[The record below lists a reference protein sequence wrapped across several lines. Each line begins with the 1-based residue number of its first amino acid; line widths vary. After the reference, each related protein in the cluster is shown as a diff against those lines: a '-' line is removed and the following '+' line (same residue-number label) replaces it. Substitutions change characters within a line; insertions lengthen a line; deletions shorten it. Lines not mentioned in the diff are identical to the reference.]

1 MLGASIPEF
10 TREDPWRI
18 FRIMAE
24 FVDSFESM
32 SKIGPAVTVFG
43 SARTRRSDP
52 MYRKA
57 VQTARLLVESGFAVI
72 TGGGP
77 GIMEAA
83 NKGANEAGGVSV
95 GLNILLPTE
104 QKPNRYI
111 NHPLDFHYFFTR
123 KVCFVKYASAFVLF
137 PGGFGTLDEYF
148 EAITLIQ
155 TQRIE
160 RFPVIMIG
168 RDYWRGMFDWMRQT
182 ILKSKCISPE
192 DLDIFICVDEPKE
205 AVDHIRHWR
214 AQREAEE
221 RKKIT

>member
-1 MLGASIPEF
+1 MIGASIPDF

-32 SKIGPAVTVFG
+32 NKIGPAVTVFG
-43 SARTRRSDP
+43 SARTKRGDP

-57 VQTARLLVESGFAVI
+57 VQTGRLLVESGFAVI

-77 GIMEAA
+77 GVMEAA
-83 NKGANEAGGVSV
+83 NKGASEAGGVSV
-95 GLNILLPTE
+95 GLNIQLPSE
-104 QKPNRYI
+104 QKPNPYI
-111 NHPLDFHYFFTR
+111 NHPLDFRYFFTR

-155 TQRIE
+155 THRIE
-160 RFPVIMIG
+160 RFPVVMIG
-168 RDYWRGMFDWMRQT
+168 RDYWGGLVDWMKEAMEKPKR
-182 ILKSKCISPE
+182 IAPE
-192 DLDIFICVDEPKE
+192 DLDIFVCVDEPKA
-205 AVDHIRHWR
+205 AVDYIRHWR
-214 AQREAEE
+214 AQHDAEE
-221 RKKIT
+221 RKKMT